1 MVVDL
6 LEPITGYTWD
16 GDATFA
22 GDDQRGAFYSKLKHP
37 DQSEIVV
44 EIAPDEDGK
53 SCVIHV
59 MSYETGEPDESQRV
73 TRVKA
78 ITDSLREQGLTGTSA
93 AEADNADP
101 AFKDFTRIRQ
111 RPAVRA
117 VPERA

>member
-1 MVVDL
+1 MTISERAVVLNERLTSAVTEARTRQWASQIRVNMAEMVVDV

-53 SCVIHV
+53 SCVIRV
-59 MSYETGEPDESQRV
+59 MSYE
-73 TRVKA
+73 
-78 ITDSLREQGLTGTSA
+78 
-93 AEADNADP
+93 
-101 AFKDFTRIRQ
+101 
-111 RPAVRA
+111 RPASRTNHSGSA
-117 VPERA
+117 G